1 MQGPY
6 HKLINLFICW
16 LGIIFSAGGG
26 VCYAGVILLDPG
38 HGGEDFGAKV
48 ETKAT
53 ATQPGQTIYEKDLT
67 LQVALRI
74 RDELKKL
81 GQQVF
86 LTRSLDRK
94 LTLPER
100 AELADKVQADIFISV
115 HMNSYF
121 HGRSRG
127 LETYYLD
134 NHHDGAI
141 RKVEQAEN
149 MVDPNADEVVQKIL
163 LDLIIERTVE
173 TSKKLGHL
181 VHESIMH
188 KLGPKYKV
196 IDRGLRPGLFFV
208 LALAK
213 RPALLLEMGFM
224 SNPKDLNMLLSEE
237 FQEQYAQA
245 IAQGIIQYLH
255 AQKK

>member
-1 MQGPY
+1 MIGDV
-6 HKLINLFICW
+6 
-16 LGIIFSAGGG
+16 SA
-26 VCYAGVILLDPG
+26 AVILLDPG

-53 ATQPGQTIYEKDLT
+53 KTTPGQTIYEKDLT

-86 LTRSLDRK
+86 LTRSMDRK
-94 LTLPER
+94 LSLPER

-134 NHHDGAI
+134 NHHDAAI

-149 MVDPNADEVVQKIL
+149 MVDPAADVVVQKIL
-163 LDLIIERTVE
+163 LDLIIERTVD
-173 TSKKLGHL
+173 TSKKLGHM
-181 VHESIMH
+181 VHQSIMQR
-188 KLGPKYKV
+188 LGPKYKV
-196 IDRGLRPGLFFV
+196 IDRGLRPGLFYV

-213 RPALLLEMGFM
+213 RPALLLEMGFL

-245 IAQGIIQYLH
+245 IAAGIMQYLT
-255 AQKK
+255 ALKTGRSTGKAK